1 MKEIP
6 RLDLS
11 NKSLEELIDYMG
23 EIAQKE
29 ENQLVKVTKMVFD
42 LVTKTTT
49 VNQLINEVDLLL
61 NILEYRYYLLDQMP
75 DAFYKDAKQKE
86 EVLLSEKKK
95 ILETNISLN
104 RYRGL
109 LKR

>member
-1 MKEIP
+1 M
-6 RLDLS
+6 
-11 NKSLEELIDYMG
+11 
-23 EIAQKE
+23 
-29 ENQLVKVTKMVFD
+29 KVTKMIFD

-61 NILEYRYYLLDQMP
+61 NILEYQYYMLEQMP
-75 DAFYKDAKQKE
+75 DEFFKDEKQRE
-86 EVLLSEKKK
+86 EVLLCEKNK

-104 RYRGL
+104 KYRGL